1 MSNKIVTSVAA
12 LTDDSIDNLSDN
24 KIVCIDLQQGFI
36 GVHKSNPEFQIDVS
50 GTIKCS
56 ALNIGGNLISI
67 CGDTD
72 FGRFTRSIIPNITDN
87 ITLGNSDRY
96 WKNAYIKDVSVN
108 NISISENISVSGNII
123 PLNDITSDL
132 GSSSNNWRHAYIRDI
147 SVANISVSGSV
158 TIPDGTI
165 SGSKI
170 VTATITSTQIA
181 DGTIVDGDIS
191 SNASIA
197 FNKINATNNI
207 TNLHIATNA
216 DISGS
221 KIANVS
227 ITSNKIDSTGTWSF
241 TNISGNFGTI
251 RDLSVNNSMTI
262 SGNLIPLAINN
273 NSTLGSTTN
282 LWRNAYIRDLSV
294 ANITVS
300 GNILSTNNNS
310 QVPVSYNT
318 FSVVSAQN
326 RTLLS
331 YIGTASN
338 EWFPAPVYDISKVVL
353 SNRSF
358 IKIEVKV
365 NYTASPEAD
374 QTLSFRVIESFN
386 RGISFETIPVF
397 SDISLGSSMGVT
409 INNIY
414 NGSYY
419 EDLSG
424 VNLSE
429 NIITYRLQF
438 RRDCPVGNTIK
449 TPGYGIQQSTG
460 NYISLQELY
469 RPP

>member
-1 MSNKIVTSVAA
+1 MV
-12 LTDDSIDNLSDN
+12 D
-24 KIVCIDLQQGFI
+24 
-36 GVHKSNPEFQIDVS
+36 
-50 GTIKCS
+50 
-56 ALNIGGNLISI
+56 
-67 CGDTD
+67 
-72 FGRFTRSIIPNITDN
+72 
-87 ITLGNSDRY
+87 LGNVDNTSDAN
-96 WKNAYIKDVSVN
+96 KPVSSATQTQLNLKANLASPTFTGTVTIQ
-108 NISISENISVSGNII
+108 NISASNIS
-123 PLNDITSDL
+123 
-132 GSSSNNWRHAYIRDI
+132 
-147 SVANISVSGSV
+147 
-158 TIPDGTI
+158 
-165 SGSKI
+165 
-170 VTATITSTQIA
+170 
-181 DGTIVDGDIS
+181 
-191 SNASIA
+191 
-197 FNKINATNNI
+197 
-207 TNLHIATNA
+207 
-216 DISGS
+216 
-221 KIANVS
+221 
-227 ITSNKIDSTGTWSF
+227 
-241 TNISGNFGTI
+241 
-251 RDLSVNNSMTI
+251 
-262 SGNLIPLAINN
+262 
-273 NSTLGSTTN
+273 
-282 LWRNAYIRDLSV
+282 
-294 ANITVS
+294 VS

-353 SNRSF
+353 SNISF

-386 RGISFETIPVF
+386 NGSSFQTNPVF

-419 EDLSG
+419 DDLSG
-424 VNLSE
+424 VNLSG

-449 TPGYGIQQSTG
+449 TGYGIQNPSG

>member
-1 MSNKIVTSVAA
+1 M
-12 LTDDSIDNLSDN
+12 
-24 KIVCIDLQQGFI
+24 
-36 GVHKSNPEFQIDVS
+36 
-50 GTIKCS
+50 TIS
-56 ALNIGGNLISI
+56 GNLIPLNSNNN
-67 CGDTD
+67 
-72 FGRFTRSIIPNITDN
+72 S
-87 ITLGNSDRY
+87 TLGSTTN
-96 WKNAYIKDVSVN
+96 
-108 NISISENISVSGNII
+108 
-123 PLNDITSDL
+123 L
-132 GSSSNNWRHAYIRDI
+132 WRNAYIRDL
-147 SVANISVSGSV
+147 SVANISVSGSI

-221 KIANVS
+221 KIAS
-227 ITSNKIDSTGTWSF
+227 GTITSNKIDSSGTWSF

-251 RDLSVNNSMTI
+251 RDLSVNSSMTI
-262 SGNLIPLAINN
+262 SGNLIPLNSNN

-282 LWRNAYIRDLSV
+282 LWRNAYIRDLSATNISISGTV
-294 ANITVS
+294 SGITKTMVGLGNVDNTTDENKLLSAATRGALDLKANLASPIFTGTVTIQNISASNISVS

-374 QTLSFRVIESFN
+374 QTLSFRVIESVN
-386 RGISFETIPVF
+386 NGSSFLTNPVF

-419 EDLSG
+419 DDLNGVGLSG
-424 VNLSE
+424 
-429 NIITYRLQF
+429 NIITYRLEF
-438 RRDCPVGNTIK
+438 RRDCPSGNTIK
-449 TPGYGIQQSTG
+449 TPGYGIQNPSG

-469 RPP
+469 RPQ